1 MDGYL
6 FDCRHER
13 NTFLSSVQRRL
24 SGGNVRSSRLT
35 RRPRDKGAELVPLG
49 REIDDCQVETGLRAA
64 NEIGILRRPNVG
76 RIVEAFRAD
85 RSQLFNSR
93 RYVFFKLA
101 IDEEKAHCGY
111 DNALGC
117 VIST

>member
-6 FDCRHER
+6 FDCWHER

-24 SGGNVRSSRLT
+24 SGGSVRSWRLT

-49 REIDDCQVETGLRAA
+49 REIDDCQAGLRAT
-64 NEIGILRRPNVG
+64 NEIGTLRRPNVE
-76 RIVEAFRAD
+76 RIVEAFRAE

-93 RYVFFKLA
+93 R
-101 IDEEKAHCGY
+101 
-111 DNALGC
+111 
-117 VIST
+117 SR